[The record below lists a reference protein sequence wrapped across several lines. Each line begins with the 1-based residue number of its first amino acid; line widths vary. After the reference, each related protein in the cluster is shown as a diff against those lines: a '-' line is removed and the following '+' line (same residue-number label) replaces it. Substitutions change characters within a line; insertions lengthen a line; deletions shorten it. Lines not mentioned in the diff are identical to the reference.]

1 MKTIKKTLLHFH
13 QGTSNKVYNVY
24 LIEVSADNYLVN
36 FEYGR
41 YGANLKEGTKTKS
54 SVELEKAQKVYDSLV
69 ISKINKDYKIV
80 SGYNPITKEEK
91 GQRDI
96 ISYDTYT
103 ELLVKR
109 LKRASEENLKKV
121 DNYSVSRLIYN
132 AGELKLE
139 EAKPYIVNLYSQNTK
154 EENVFYY
161 SVAWALGRYRDDAL
175 RSTIISLREKL
186 TDTSEYIV
194 DEALFLLKSEEEAKE
209 INALELPMPFK
220 VSLKNS
226 NFDGFLAQLKVLEEM
241 IDSTYLEY
249 KNIDDWYEKE
259 RKNIKKNELTSMFKH
274 LEELYLT
281 LYKQASID
289 PYKHEAIVKATNSL
303 PINEFTFSL
312 FRRLYKMADMRDDYA
327 VLAEL
332 VTKIESKKMACYEIY
347 SWDRDN
353 ERSLGCSRLYF
364 KKRSL
369 RYLKKLAITDEKAYI
384 EFSKNILLSL
394 NSYTREFAPFETD
407 FYSENGR
414 WQRKRY
420 DVFSVHLTF
429 MYILYGAGKRYII
442 DPSKKMWEIANK
454 SIKYEHRPEM
464 HKEIWDKHPKVA
476 LEILSKSSV
485 AQVQDFAFA
494 ILQEHPDVIKN
505 ASLEELLP
513 MLNSNSIKVRTFF
526 FELLKE
532 RYEESGEDEIIEHSL
547 LSSYDEVVLYA
558 LEIIAQ
564 KTEILYIENLVTR
577 AIFSISKNIFFS
589 HLVPLLRTLE
599 NPTLLVEELLAKLMN
614 TTLPLD
620 LEVKSRMIVA
630 FRALSKG
637 VEVKHLE
644 VMMREDE
651 ISDYH
656 LIASKLIRCPELDS
670 LEIPLS
676 LKEKIASYQ
685 DPSMLATTIYLL
697 GKLSDEELMREY
709 RMLVSFLYHNEPQVS
724 KEGMKILK
732 KLGTKERANGEV
744 ILQEIV
750 EQSFSSTAEPTA
762 DNVVSVVKSLEL
774 AYSVINI
781 DQLYRLLIAKSKLAL
796 RIGEI
801 LLEKQ
806 KAEDFSVVQWARL
819 AKNPN
824 KSIRVWAYD
833 AYINHPQMVKEAMPK
848 SLMIFDTYWE
858 DTRAFAENYFE
869 KFEPLSS
876 DDIVVIA
883 DSNYNDVQQ
892 FAKKMIQERHFDNE
906 HIMLKLSQHPALT
919 IQKFVTDLMLADIG
933 VAQILKMERFFNT
946 LLHSVNQ
953 NRVAKTR
960 VLNILNN
967 FLSDRE
973 VAGMYARLASHHSAS
988 MVWADKSAYVEAMAN
1003 IAEQYPD
1010 IELPLQR
1017 EELETKEVSH
1027 GV

>member
-109 LKRASEENLKKV
+109 LKRASEENLKTV
-121 DNYSVSRLIYN
+121 DKYSVSRLIYN

-139 EAKPYIVNLYSQNTK
+139 EAKPYIVSLYSQNTK

-175 RSTIISLREKL
+175 RSTIISLRDKL

-194 DEALFLLKSEEEAKE
+194 DEALFLLNSEEEAKE
-209 INALELPMPFK
+209 INALELPIPFK
-220 VSLKNS
+220 ASLQNS
-226 NFDGFLAQLKVLEEM
+226 NLDSFLTQAKLLEEM
-241 IDSTYLEY
+241 IDSTYSKY
-249 KNIDDWYEKE
+249 QNIDSWYKDE
-259 RKNIKKNELTSMFKH
+259 RQKIKNELTPLIKQ
-274 LEELYLT
+274 LDELYLT
-281 LYKQASID
+281 LYKKASID

-303 PINEFTFSL
+303 PINEFTFPL
-312 FRRLYKMADMRDDYA
+312 FRRLYKIADMRDDYA
-327 VLAEL
+327 MLAEL

-347 SWDRDN
+347 QWQRDN
-353 ERSLGCSRLYF
+353 DRSLGCSRLYF

-394 NSYTREFAPFETD
+394 NSYTDEFAPFRTE
-407 FYSENGR
+407 Y
-414 WQRKRY
+414 Y
-420 DVFSVHLTF
+420 DDNWNLKIKNYDAFSVHLTF
-429 MYILYGAGKRYII
+429 MYILYGAGKRYMIA
-442 DPSKKMWEIANK
+442 PSKKMWEIANK
-454 SIKYEHRPEM
+454 SIKDEHRPEM
-464 HKEIWDKHPKVA
+464 HKDIWDKQPKVA

-485 AQVQDFAFA
+485 EQVQDFAFA
-494 ILQEHPDVIKN
+494 ILEEHPDVIKN

-589 HLVPLLRTLE
+589 HLVPLLRKLE
-599 NPTLLVEELLAKLMN
+599 NPTQLVEELLTKLMK

-620 LEVKSRMIVA
+620 SEVNSRMVEA

-967 FLSDRE
+967 FLSDKE